1 MPDQIPQT
9 WEAAA
14 AVFAAAPFCHVA
26 FVEDGLPRA
35 LPVLHAL
42 EGRTLYVHGSP
53 DSSVIRAAASGAPV
67 SVSAVVLDGVV
78 VAHSACQSSVNY
90 RSVLGSGTGRRVDD
104 PAEMERALRTTTER
118 LTPGAWDR
126 GRSPRPQEMALT
138 LVAAVDIHD
147 FSIRVRTGPARES
160 AADRALPVWSGIVP
174 LRLTAGA
181 PIPDPGVPPGTPVPP
196 VLPGCLP
203 SAGPPGLR

>member
-1 MPDQIPQT
+1 MTPAAGAGTLAGIPDQIPQT

-104 PAEMERALRTTTER
+104 PAEMERALRKEFPELGRVVIHTEPYSVER
-118 LTPGAWDR
+118 
-126 GRSPRPQEMALT
+126 EM
-138 LVAAVDIHD
+138 
-147 FSIRVRTGPARES
+147 
-160 AADRALPVWSGIVP
+160 
-174 LRLTAGA
+174 
-181 PIPDPGVPPGTPVPP
+181 
-196 VLPGCLP
+196 
-203 SAGPPGLR
+203 